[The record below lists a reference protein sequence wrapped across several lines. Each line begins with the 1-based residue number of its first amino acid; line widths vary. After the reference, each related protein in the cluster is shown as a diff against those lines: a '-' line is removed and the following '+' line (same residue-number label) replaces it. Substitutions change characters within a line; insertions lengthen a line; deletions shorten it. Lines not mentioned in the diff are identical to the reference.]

1 MMGRI
6 SGLGSLNTITFQGL
20 QAKNTIKRGCGIL
33 RPQDVVANAV
43 VSLNAPVMS
52 SEVEAPGE
60 VTCRLHRGI
69 SSTEPV
75 VSEVGGLGMTPMGWI
90 LENTKLSIH
99 NDFRDAP
106 HAQGIAVNPAI
117 EKHDP

>member
-1 MMGRI
+1 
-6 SGLGSLNTITFQGL
+6 
-20 QAKNTIKRGCGIL
+20 
-33 RPQDVVANAV
+33 
-43 VSLNAPVMS
+43 
-52 SEVEAPGE
+52 
-60 VTCRLHRGI
+60 
-69 SSTEPV
+69 
-75 VSEVGGLGMTPMGWI
+75 MTPMGWI